1 MNTVEVYLNKKRD
14 FYNKFSNKKINDKL
28 SNYIYN
34 ESLEGSI
41 KDNVVINITCKEKL
55 NDSEKEEMMDIIR
68 RNYGIKVKDLL
79 YSYEKEQNKK
89 AILLVIGIFLV
100 LIYYTGIVSIL
111 KEFIL
116 MMGWIS
122 ICASVYG
129 LIFYSTSAYMQINRL
144 KNLAKSRIYFL

>member
-41 KDNVVINITCKEKL
+41 KDNVIINITCKEKL
-55 NDSEKEEMMDIIR
+55 DDSEKEEMMDIIR
-68 RNYGIKVKDLL
+68 KNYGIKVKDLL

-89 AILLVIGIFLV
+89 AILLVIGIFLI

-116 MMGWIS
+116 MVGWIS

-129 LIFYSTSAYMQINRL
+129 LIFSSTSAYMQINRL

>member
-1 MNTVEVYLNKKRD
+1 MNTIEVYLNNKRD
-14 FYNKFSNKKINDKL
+14 FYNKFSKKKINDKL

-34 ESLEGSI
+34 ESLDGNI

-68 RNYGIKVKDLL
+68 KNFGIKVKDLL
-79 YSYEKEQNKK
+79 YTYEKEQNKK

-100 LIYYTGIVSIL
+100 LIYYTGLVSIL

-116 MMGWIS
+116 IVGFLS
-122 ICASVYG
+122 IVGSVYG
-129 LIFYSTSAYMQINRL
+129 LVFSSTSAYVQINRL
-144 KNLAKSRIYFL
+144 KKLAKSRIYFL

>member
-1 MNTVEVYLNKKRD
+1 MNTIEVYLNNKRD
-14 FYNKFSNKKINDKL
+14 FYNKFSKKKINDKL

-34 ESLEGSI
+34 ESLDGNI

-68 RNYGIKVKDLL
+68 KNFGIKVKDLL
-79 YSYEKEQNKK
+79 YTYEKEQNKK

-100 LIYYTGIVSIL
+100 LIYYTGLVSIL

-116 MMGWIS
+116 IVGFLS
-122 ICASVYG
+122 IVGSVYG
-129 LIFYSTSAYMQINRL
+129 LVFSSTSAYVQINRL